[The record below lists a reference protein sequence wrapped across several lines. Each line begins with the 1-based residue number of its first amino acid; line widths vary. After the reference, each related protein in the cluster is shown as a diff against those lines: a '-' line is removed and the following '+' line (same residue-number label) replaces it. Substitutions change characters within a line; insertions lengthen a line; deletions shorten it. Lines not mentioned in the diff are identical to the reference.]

1 MTRESSH
8 TGSSEMLLRRDR
20 DERDD
25 AWGHLAVDC
34 PDLEGFWET
43 LQTREAVDYRDP
55 ESCDYNY
62 AFMKTSD
69 GHEIEVVTR

>member
-1 MTRESSH
+1 V
-8 TGSSEMLLRRDR
+8 G
-20 DERDD
+20 D
-25 AWGHLAVDC
+25 AWGHLAVEC
-34 PDLEGFWET
+34 ADLEGFWET

-62 AFMKTSD
+62 AFTKTSD